1 MNKTKIEFKELKANL
16 NDLRN
21 EGWTPEEIKGA
32 MKTLPTMFDTTP
44 DNPELL
50 KKLLDDYKEW
60 AWTVFEDSLDDEKPG
75 VPICMYAD
83 DESRDR
89 LMDYLDQHWDGE
101 TDWAEIYPIIKN
113 DNVLVNRYWA
123 FVQDFVK

>member
-21 EGWTPEEIKGA
+21 EGWTPEEIKRA
-32 MKTLPTMFDTTP
+32 MGTLPTMFDTEAP
-44 DNPELL
+44 SSERLSALL
-50 KKLLDDYKEW
+50 EDYSLSVWEI
-60 AWTVFEDSLDDEKPG
+60 TEDSLDDDKPG
-75 VPICMYAD
+75 VPLSVYID
-83 DESRDR
+83 DESRNR
-89 LMDYLDQHWDGE
+89 LMDYLDQHWDGD
-101 TDWAEIYPIIKN
+101 TDWKEVYEVIKH